1 MKRFT
6 DWPARLAA
14 YLEQH
19 RATPFAWGENDC
31 AVFAAGAVKAITGVD
46 LLPAD
51 RWQSVRE
58 ASRAI
63 VRLGG
68 LRAALD
74 ARLPAVPV
82 AYAQRGDV
90 LLVTGPRVQLAIADA
105 DGWLA
110 PSRAGLVR
118 GRMDCA
124 IAAWGVG
131 RG

>member
-1 MKRFT
+1 MTRLP

-14 YLEQH
+14 YLEAQ
-19 RATPFAWGENDC
+19 RVQPFAWGSNDC
-31 AVFAAGAVKAITGVD
+31 VLFAAGAVRAITGAD
-46 LLPAD
+46 LLPVQ

-58 ASRAI
+58 ASRLL

-74 ARLPAVPV
+74 ARLPAVPL

-110 PSRAGLVR
+110 PSRHGLVR
-118 GRMDCA
+118 GHMQHA
-124 IAAWGVG
+124 LAAWGVG